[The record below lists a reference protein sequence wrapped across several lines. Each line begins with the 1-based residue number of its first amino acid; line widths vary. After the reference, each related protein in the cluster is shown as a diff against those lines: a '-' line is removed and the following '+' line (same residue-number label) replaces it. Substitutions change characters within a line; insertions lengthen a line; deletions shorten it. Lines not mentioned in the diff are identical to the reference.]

1 MVGITQP
8 RRVAAITLSKRV
20 AQEKMRSVGDLVGYA
35 VRFENCTSENTKI
48 KFMTEGIL
56 LREAMND
63 KMLGKYQVIILDEA
77 HERTINTDVLFGIVK
92 RIQKQR
98 KELGMSDLKVIV
110 MSATMDVDHFS
121 KYFSASPVLYLP
133 GRTHQVQVL
142 HSKQRQEDYM
152 FAALVT
158 LFEIHRTAPLSED
171 VLMFLTGKDEIES
184 MIHQIR
190 SIGRS
195 HDMQNQAALR
205 AWPLHS
211 ALPPQKQLEAFQRS
225 GDNYRRVIVSTNIAE
240 TSVTLPGIKFV
251 IDTGVVKQ
259 KKYDAI
265 TGLDSLRVTKI
276 SQAQAWQRTGRAG
289 RESEG
294 ICYRVYTSKEFDSF
308 EKTTTPEILR
318 CNLSSSI
325 LQLLASGVNIET
337 FDFIDKPPREAIELA
352 FKQLKQLGAIKSIQ
366 NPQLTETGRRMSMF
380 PLDPSYSKII
390 ISSPKFDCVSEI
402 LDLVSMLS
410 TESIYCEPGQNNRD
424 QAIAQHGKFQLRA
437 GDHLTLLNIFSQYQK
452 HNESKVSCFLI
463 YEYAFDLLELE
474 FK

>member
-1 MVGITQP
+1 M
-8 RRVAAITLSKRV
+8 
-20 AQEKMRSVGDLVGYA
+20 
-35 VRFENCTSENTKI
+35 RFENCTSENTKI
-48 KFMTEGIL
+48 KFLTEGIL
-56 LREAMND
+56 LREAMYD
-63 KMLGKYQVIILDEA
+63 KLLSKYQVIILDEA

-92 RIQKQR
+92 KVQKLR
-98 KELGMSDLKVIV
+98 KEAVMGCLKVII

-121 KYFSASPVLYLP
+121 KYFNGCPVLYLP
-133 GRTHQVQVL
+133 GRTFQVQVM
-142 HSKQRQEDYM
+142 HSKQQQEDYM

-158 LFEIHRTAPLSED
+158 LFEIHKTAPLQHD
-171 VLMFLTGKDEIES
+171 VLMFLTGKDEIDS

-190 SIGRS
+190 TIGRS
-195 HDMQNQAALR
+195 HDMQEQAPLR

-240 TSVTLPGIKFV
+240 TSVTLPGIKYV
-251 IDTGVVKQ
+251 IDTGVVKM
-259 KKYDAI
+259 KRYDAI
-265 TGLDSLRVTKI
+265 TGVDSLRVTKI

-294 ICYRVYTSKEFDSF
+294 ICYRIYTSREFDMF
-308 EKTTTPEILR
+308 DKMTTPEILR
-318 CNLSSSI
+318 CNLSASI

-380 PLDPSYSKII
+380 PLDPTYSKVI

-402 LDLVSMLS
+402 LDLVSILS
-410 TESIYCEPGQNNRD
+410 SESVYCEAGQNNRD
-424 QAIAQHGKFQLRA
+424 QSIAQHAKFQVRA
-437 GDHLTLLNIFSQYQK
+437 GDHLILLNIFSQYQTQK
-452 HNESKVSCFLI
+452 ASKVSS
-463 YEYAFDLLELE
+463 LLNI
-474 FK
+474 KN